1 MTCVMAPFTPFLSEL
16 MYQNLR
22 HLVASPL
29 DCVHYVMMP
38 EPQLSFIDNE
48 IERSVNNMQTVIE
61 LGRVIRDKHAQPTK
75 VMQNL
80 RINQLFQLHQNE
92 ESTRKFFK
100 IDGQSKHIYELRIM
114 FHLKQFYLQPANHLL
129 KSGQMSHTIWLIP
142 PLI

>member
-22 HLVASPL
+22 HLVASPME
-29 DCVHYVMMP
+29 CVHYVMMP

-75 VMQNL
+75 VMQILGLIKYFNC
-80 RINQLFQLHQNE
+80 
-92 ESTRKFFK
+92 TK
-100 IDGQSKHIYELRIM
+100 I
-114 FHLKQFYLQPANHLL
+114 
-129 KSGQMSHTIWLIP
+129 
-142 PLI
+142 